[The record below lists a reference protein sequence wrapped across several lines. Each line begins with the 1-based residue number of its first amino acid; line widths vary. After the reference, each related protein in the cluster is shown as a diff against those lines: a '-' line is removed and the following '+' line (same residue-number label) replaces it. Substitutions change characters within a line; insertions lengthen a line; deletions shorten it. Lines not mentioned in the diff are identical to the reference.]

1 MAEPESVAGIRLAE
15 VRAALQGLEPGPYP
29 VRELYGRYIEACR
42 AAGYA
47 GGYVRP
53 FGRALN
59 ALGLEP
65 ARYSPEL
72 GEAARQ
78 VDPAKLTG

>member
-1 MAEPESVAGIRLAE
+1 VGDEVAGIKLSE
-15 VRAALQGLEPGPYP
+15 VRAALAELEPGHYP

-42 AAGYA
+42 SAGYA

-59 ALGLEP
+59 ALGVEP
-65 ARYSPEL
+65 ARYVPDL
-72 GEAARQ
+72 GETARW
-78 VDPAKLTG
+78 VDPARLSV